1 MRRSLLASGLV
12 MLALSVL
19 PSTTSAS
26 DPVRVDLQIVDHGRP
41 VAAADVVIYLSCDR
55 VAGVT
60 DDHGNVALQSDCG
73 GRVFWVEIN
82 SQRVSELFR
91 VESAART
98 IDLAAVTYIEWQGG
112 R

>member
-1 MRRSLLASGLV
+1 
-12 MLALSVL
+12 
-19 PSTTSAS
+19 
-26 DPVRVDLQIVDHGRP
+26 
-41 VAAADVVIYLSCDR
+41 
-55 VAGVT
+55 VT